1 MTPSSSVTESSL
13 DLQELQRDALREV
26 ANIGCGHAANALGRL
41 MGGRPVHLSVP
52 RVESID
58 ASGAA
63 CGAASEIARL
73 LGGSDT
79 RVLAAQLGVEGG
91 LHGSLLM
98 LLPTRESEALG
109 RLLLGGTEPSA
120 EDTRSALS
128 ETANIL
134 ASACLSAIGTMT
146 GWRLLPS
153 VPHLTEGPVGEV
165 VADAVAGMEGASA
178 RLVVLEARLS
188 AACAPQ
194 VTGQL
199 LLLLEP
205 RASRELLQRL
215 GV

>member
-1 MTPSSSVTESSL
+1 MTPSPSATETPL

-41 MGGRPVHLSVP
+41 MGGKPVHLSVP

-58 ASGAA
+58 ASSID
-63 CGAASEIARL
+63 ASGSASIARL

-98 LLPTRESEALG
+98 LLPTRESDALG
-109 RLLLGGTEPSA
+109 RLLLGGTESSA

-134 ASACLSAIGTMT
+134 ASACLSAIGTLT

-153 VPHLTEGPVGEV
+153 VPHLTEGPAGDLVAEV
-165 VADAVAGMEGASA
+165 VAGLTGASA
-178 RLVVLEARLS
+178 RLVVLEARFS
-188 AACAPQ
+188 THSVPP
-194 VTGQL
+194 VNGQL

>member
-1 MTPSSSVTESSL
+1 MTPSSSTPPPGPEL
-13 DLQELQRDALREV
+13 HELQRDALREV
-26 ANIGCGHAANALGRL
+26 ANIGCGHAANALARL

-58 ASGAA
+58 ASGA
-63 CGAASEIARL
+63 GSDDASIARL

-79 RVLAAQLGVEGG
+79 RVFAAQLGVEGG

-165 VADAVAGMEGASA
+165 LSEAVAGMEGASA
-178 RLVVLEARLS
+178 RLVVLEARFS